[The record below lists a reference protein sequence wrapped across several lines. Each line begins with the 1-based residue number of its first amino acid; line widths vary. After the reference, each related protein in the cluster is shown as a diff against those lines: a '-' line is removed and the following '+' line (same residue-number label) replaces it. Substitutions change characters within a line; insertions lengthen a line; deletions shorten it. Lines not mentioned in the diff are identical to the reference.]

1 MKLIPMNDQS
11 GEIIYTHNNHR
22 QAASSELGLSSLG
35 DRGKPKLASLY
46 LTLHLPIYVY
56 GLKTA
61 PFPFKNRISPNFENN
76 TPVNNV

>member
-35 DRGKPKLASLY
+35 DRGKLKLASLY
-46 LTLHLPIYVY
+46 LTENLLIYVY
-56 GLKTA
+56 GLRTA
-61 PFPFKNRISPNFENN
+61 PFPLKTQFLPILRTILP
-76 TPVNNV
+76 